1 MISFVTVLIN
11 ETVPDIPLNDG
22 LISEI
27 AQGNMEA
34 FHSLYQ
40 QTAEGVYGFAL
51 SILKNK
57 YDAEDVLQETF
68 LLVHSNAAGYNPQ
81 GKPMAWI
88 LTIARNLSLN
98 KLKAHSKVT
107 ELQDNISGEGND
119 FLDIA
124 NLEHKLVLKAA
135 FEILSDEERQIL
147 MLHAVGGMKFR
158 EIASVL
164 VLGINTVLSKYH
176 RAIKK
181 MKQKLEGEEYL

>member
-1 MISFVTVLIN
+1 MLSFVTVLSSEII
-11 ETVPDIPLNDG
+11 PDIPLDDG
-22 LISEI
+22 LILEI
-27 AQGNMEA
+27 AEGNMDA

-68 LLVHSNAAGYNPQ
+68 LLIHSSAARYNPQ

-98 KLKAHSKVT
+98 KLKAHSKVS
-107 ELQDNISGEGND
+107 ELDDNVKHQAAD
-119 FLDIA
+119 FSEIA
-124 NLEHKLVLKAA
+124 NLEHKLVLKTA
-135 FEILSDEERQIL
+135 FQVLSDEERQIL

-158 EIASVL
+158 EVAVVL
-164 VLGINTVLSKYH
+164 VQGLNTVLSKYH

-181 MKQKLEGEEYL
+181 MKQQLEREELQ

>member
-124 NLEHKLVLKAA
+124 NLEHKFVLKAA

>member
-1 MISFVTVLIN
+1 MLSFVTVLSSEILPD
-11 ETVPDIPLNDG
+11 VPLDDG
-22 LISEI
+22 LILEI
-27 AQGNMEA
+27 AEGNMEA
-34 FHSLYQ
+34 FHSLYR

-68 LLVHSNAAGYNPQ
+68 LLVHSKAAGYDPQ
-81 GKPMAWI
+81 GKPMAWM

-98 KLKAHSKVT
+98 KLKAQSKHS
-107 ELQDNISGEGND
+107 ELDDNLKHEAAD
-119 FLDIA
+119 FSEIA

-135 FEILSDEERQIL
+135 FEILGDDERQIL

-158 EIASVL
+158 EIAAVL
-164 VLGINTVLSKYH
+164 EIGLNTVLSKYH

-181 MKQKLEGEEYL
+181 MKQKLEGEEI